1 MINLLLLKAK
11 DELFFVV
18 GFFFLSFY
26 MLSYEAEEK
35 GGKDVCSLI
44 WTS

>member
-1 MINLLLLKAK
+1 MINLFFLKAK

-18 GFFFLSFY
+18 CFFLPFY
-26 MLSYEAEEK
+26 MLSYETEEK
-35 GGKDVCSLI
+35 DGKDVCSLI

>member
-1 MINLLLLKAK
+1 MINLFLLKAK
-11 DELFFVV
+11 DELFFV
-18 GFFFLSFY
+18 SFY

-35 GGKDVCSLI
+35 DGKDVCSLI